1 MSVVYSY
8 EAKDKK
14 IRRIIKTFWL
24 NLVLTTKLMSIRVL
38 GIYSSHHN
46 DILLKNHYNN
56 KKNLSAVKV
65 LIYDWILTHTNI
77 DR

>member
-38 GIYSSHHN
+38 GIYSRST
-46 DILLKNHYNN
+46 IMIFY
-56 KKNLSAVKV
+56 
-65 LIYDWILTHTNI
+65 
-77 DR
+77 